1 MLDNSHHQD
10 ILAAIPHRTPFR
22 FIGEIIQ
29 LNENKC
35 IGTYRFKKEE
45 FFYSGHFP
53 EMPITPS
60 VILVETM
67 AQIGL
72 IPLGIVNLLKE
83 KPKQNLDQIKPIFT
97 DSNVTFK
104 KPVYPETTVTVEA
117 ENIYFR
123 LNRLKT
129 KVKLQDEK
137 GHICCS
143 GILSGVFVSNEK
155 INFET

>member
-1 MLDNSHHQD
+1 MVDNILHQN
-10 ILAAIPHRTPFR
+10 ILAAIPHRAPFR
-22 FIGEIIQ
+22 FIDEIIDV
-29 LNENKC
+29 NESTC
-35 IGTYRFKKEE
+35 VGTYRFKKEE

-53 EMPITPS
+53 EIPITPS

-72 IPLGIVNLLKE
+72 IPLGMVNLLKE
-83 KPKQNLDQIKPIFT
+83 KPEQDFDQIKPIFT

-104 KPVYPETTVTVEA
+104 KVVYPETRVTVEA

-123 LNRLKT
+123 LNRLKA

-143 GILSGVFVSNEK
+143 GILSGLFVSNEK
-155 INFET
+155 INFE

>member
-1 MLDNSHHQD
+1 MLDNNHHQN
-10 ILAAIPHRTPFR
+10 ILAAIPHRAPFR
-22 FIGEIIQ
+22 FVDEIIDV
-29 LNENKC
+29 NESKC
-35 IGTYRFKKEE
+35 VGIYRFKKEE

-67 AQIGL
+67 AQTGL
-72 IPLGIVNLLKE
+72 IPLGIANILKE
-83 KPKQNLDQIKPIFT
+83 KPDQDFDQIKPIFT

-104 KPVYPETTVTVEA
+104 KPIYPETTVTVEA

-123 LNRLKT
+123 LNRLKA

-143 GILSGVFVSNEK
+143 GILSGLFVINEK
-155 INFET
+155 INFE

>member
-1 MLDNSHHQD
+1 MVDNILHQN
-10 ILAAIPHRTPFR
+10 ILAAIPHRAPFR
-22 FIGEIIQ
+22 FVDEIINV
-29 LNENKC
+29 NESKC
-35 IGTYRFKKEE
+35 VGTYRFKKEE

-53 EMPITPS
+53 EIPITPS

-72 IPLGIVNLLKE
+72 MPLGMVNLLKE
-83 KPKQNLDQIKPIFT
+83 KPEQDFDQIKPIFT
-97 DSNVTFK
+97 DSNVAFK
-104 KPVYPETTVTVEA
+104 KAVYPETTVTVEA

-123 LNRLKT
+123 LNRLKA

-155 INFET
+155 INFE

>member
-1 MLDNSHHQD
+1 MLDNNHHQS

-22 FIGEIIQ
+22 FIDEIIDV
-29 LNENKC
+29 NESTC
-35 IGTYRFKKEE
+35 VGTYRFKKEE

-72 IPLGIVNLLKE
+72 IPLGIANILKE
-83 KPKQNLDQIKPIFT
+83 KPEQDFGQIKPIFT

-104 KPVYPETTVTVEA
+104 KAVYPETTVTVEA

-123 LNRLKT
+123 LNRLKA
-129 KVKLQDEK
+129 KVKLHDEK

-143 GILSGVFVSNEK
+143 GVLSGLFVSNEK
-155 INFET
+155 INFE

>member
-1 MLDNSHHQD
+1 MVDNILHQN
-10 ILAAIPHRTPFR
+10 ILAAIPHRAPFR
-22 FIGEIIQ
+22 FIDEIIDV
-29 LNENKC
+29 NESTC
-35 IGTYRFKKEE
+35 VGTYRFKKEE

-53 EMPITPS
+53 EIPITPS

-72 IPLGIVNLLKE
+72 IPLGMVNLLKE
-83 KPKQNLDQIKPIFT
+83 KPEQDFDQIKPIFT

-104 KPVYPETTVTVEA
+104 KVVYPETRVTVEA

-123 LNRLKT
+123 LNRLKA

-155 INFET
+155 INFE

>member
-1 MLDNSHHQD
+1 MLENILHRN
-10 ILAAIPHRTPFR
+10 ILAAIPHRAPFR
-22 FIGEIIQ
+22 FIDQIIDV
-29 LNENKC
+29 NESRC
-35 IGTYRFKKEE
+35 VGTYRFKKEE

-72 IPLGIVNLLKE
+72 IPLGIANILKE
-83 KPKQNLDQIKPIFT
+83 KPEQDFDQIKPIFT

-104 KPVYPETTVTVEA
+104 KPIYPETTVTVKA

-123 LNRLKT
+123 LNRLKAN
-129 KVKLQDEK
+129 VKLHDEK

-143 GILSGVFVSNEK
+143 GILSGLFVSNEK
-155 INFET
+155 INFE

>member
-1 MLDNSHHQD
+1 MVDNILHQN
-10 ILAAIPHRTPFR
+10 ILAAIPHRAPFR
-22 FIGEIIQ
+22 FIDEIIEV
-29 LNENKC
+29 NESKC
-35 IGTYRFKKEE
+35 VGTYRFKKEE

-53 EMPITPS
+53 EIPITPS

-72 IPLGIVNLLKE
+72 IPLGMVNLLKE
-83 KPKQNLDQIKPIFT
+83 KPEQDFDQIKPIFT

-104 KPVYPETTVTVEA
+104 KVVYPETRVTVEA

-123 LNRLKT
+123 LNRLKA

-143 GILSGVFVSNEK
+143 GILSGLFVSNEK
-155 INFET
+155 INFE

>member
-1 MLDNSHHQD
+1 MVDNILHQN
-10 ILAAIPHRTPFR
+10 ILAAIPHRAPFR
-22 FIGEIIQ
+22 FIDEIIEV
-29 LNENKC
+29 NESTC
-35 IGTYRFKKEE
+35 VGTYRFKKEE

-53 EMPITPS
+53 EIPITPS

-72 IPLGIVNLLKE
+72 IPLGMVNLLKE
-83 KPKQNLDQIKPIFT
+83 KPEQDFDQIKPIFT

-104 KPVYPETTVTVEA
+104 KVVYPETRVTVEA

-123 LNRLKT
+123 LNRLKA

-143 GILSGVFVSNEK
+143 GILSGLFVSNEK
-155 INFET
+155 INFE